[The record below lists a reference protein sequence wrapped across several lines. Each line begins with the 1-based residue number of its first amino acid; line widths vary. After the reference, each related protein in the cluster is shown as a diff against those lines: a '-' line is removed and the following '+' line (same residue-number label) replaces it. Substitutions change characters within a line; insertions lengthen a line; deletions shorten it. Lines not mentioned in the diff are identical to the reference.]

1 MLRLTASVSP
11 APQDTPGLVPTQHG
25 GIFCENSGM
34 TMSAMTISG
43 IMTSLSLA
51 LQNTPGLV
59 MTVTGMMMSVPVA
72 LQDTLVLVP
81 RLHGGVFCE
90 TSMSVRDDKIFKIL
104 PPAAQHIATRLFL
117 VQFHHPES
125 WPLIGTE
132 GSRDLDLGL

>member
-1 MLRLTASVSP
+1 
-11 APQDTPGLVPTQHG
+11 
-25 GIFCENSGM
+25 
-34 TMSAMTISG
+34 MSAMTISG
-43 IMTSLSLA
+43 MMTSLSLA
-51 LQNTPGLV
+51 LQNTPGFV
-59 MTVTGMMMSVPVA
+59 MTVPGMMTSVPVA

-104 PPAAQHIATRLFL
+104 PPAAQHI
-117 VQFHHPES
+117 HHPES